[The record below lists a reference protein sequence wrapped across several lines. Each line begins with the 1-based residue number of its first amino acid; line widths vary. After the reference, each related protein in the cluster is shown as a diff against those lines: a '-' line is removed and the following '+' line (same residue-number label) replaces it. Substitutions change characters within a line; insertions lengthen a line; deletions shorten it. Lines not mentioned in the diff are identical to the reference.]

1 MYLERDR
8 ERNKYRI
15 KNNISNGEKTNI
27 YIYTRFEGTLC
38 AKQTRENTCTNEER
52 IVERATRI
60 VCLKIECLCYQ
71 SLASYRSRG
80 KKTVRSFSVGRERKK
95 EKEREKK
102 KRKKKRIRRSTR
114 TFTRA
119 HACASESPL
128 LGKYCSFIGCDVAA
142 ITGAG
147 ETSIGSSNVSQTLL
161 PATSTSV
168 MGVRLNSH
176 RS

>member
-1 MYLERDR
+1 MLPVIGVVSLERARETEGEKKRSLVRRSEEKEGKR
-8 ERNKYRI
+8 ER
-15 KNNISNGEKTNI
+15 
-27 YIYTRFEGTLC
+27 
-38 AKQTRENTCTNEER
+38 
-52 IVERATRI
+52 
-60 VCLKIECLCYQ
+60 
-71 SLASYRSRG
+71 
-80 KKTVRSFSVGRERKK
+80 
-95 EKEREKK
+95 EKEREEK
-102 KRKKKRIRRSTR
+102 KRKKRIRRSTR

-142 ITGAG
+142 ITG